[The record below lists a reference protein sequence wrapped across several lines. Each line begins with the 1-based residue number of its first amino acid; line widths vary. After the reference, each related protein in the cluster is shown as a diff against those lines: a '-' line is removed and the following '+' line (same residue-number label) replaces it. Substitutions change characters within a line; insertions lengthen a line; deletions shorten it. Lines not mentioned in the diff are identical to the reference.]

1 MAAEFDGWAIARA
14 ERSLAIVDVF
24 MRAWARLSIAN

>member
-24 MRAWARLSIAN
+24 MRAWGRRGVGL